1 MLHYATSILRLYHNT
16 QVSLSNVRNCKIL
29 RFFTWKT
36 KKVKETKN
44 IPRQK
49 LVKGDEVVEPREMSL
64 KAPKSLLKWDGR
76 ISWIVKCKYSHNF
89 VLIEAPETFFL
100 N

>member
-1 MLHYATSILRLYHNT
+1 M
-16 QVSLSNVRNCKIL
+16 
-29 RFFTWKT
+29 
-36 KKVKETKN
+36 KETKN

-76 ISWIVKCKYSHNF
+76 ISWIVKCKYSHNST
-89 VLIEAPETFFL
+89 LIEAPETFFL
-100 N
+100 LKVTDKGSGNIFSKITTFGIN